1 MEKIK
6 ISNKTGARLKGIHR
20 RTDTTV
26 PYKRNHGITLIALVI
41 TIIILLILA
50 GITINLTLGEHGIIK
65 MAEKAGK
72 NYVNSAEEEQ
82 KKLGGLWNEAENI
95 INGTGNGNNPP
106 TIPPFGTIIKTQ
118 NNINYTAD
126 GKGNTIPVPV
136 GFTPLPE
143 SNNGY
148 KDTGFV
154 IKNDSDNNE
163 FVWVPVD
170 NRTTYQ
176 YERLPF
182 TRTGWTWSENLD
194 TTTGGI
200 WYTNN
205 SQTYTYTETMPTIE
219 VGRTELDSVN
229 QYGGYYIGRY
239 EAGILSTI
247 ERTSSSGISD
257 AVVVQKRKKC
267 I

>member
-1 MEKIK
+1 MKKQKNTTKEYPIHVGADS
-6 ISNKTGARLKGIHR
+6 ISAQGQR
-20 RTDTTV
+20 
-26 PYKRNHGITLIALVI
+26 GITLIALVI

-50 GITINLTLGEHGIIK
+50 GITINLVLGEHGIIK

-72 NYVNSAEEEQ
+72 NYVNAAEDEQ
-82 KKLGGLWNEAENI
+82 KKLNDLLNEAENI
-95 INGTGNGNNPP
+95 INGTGNGENVP
-106 TIPPFGTIIKTQ
+106 TIPLFGTIIKNQ

-126 GKGNTIPVPV
+126 GKGNIIPVPE
-136 GFTPLPE
+136 GFSPLAE
-143 SNNGY
+143 SDNGY

-170 NRTTYQ
+170 SKTTYK
-176 YERLPF
+176 YERMPF
-182 TRTGWTWSENLD
+182 TRDGWAWSENLN
-194 TTTGGI
+194 TETGGI
-200 WYTNN
+200 WYQQNGA
-205 SQTYTYTETMPTIE
+205 TYIYTEIMPTIE
-219 VGRTELDSVN
+219 TGRTELDSIN

-239 EAGILSTI
+239 EAGILSTT
-247 ERTSSSGISD
+247 ERTSSSGTSD